1 MGVNL
6 STQNF
11 VNNITDFVTGK
22 KRKRCENEDE
32 ADVNKI
38 IDIALHTPKRYSIT
52 KQYYL
57 TLHKIFTFKEKTC

>member
-11 VNNITDFVTGK
+11 VNNITALVTGK
-22 KRKRCENEDE
+22 KRKHCENEDE

-38 IDIALHTPKRYSIT
+38 IDIALHTPKRYVVM
-52 KQYYL
+52 K
-57 TLHKIFTFKEKTC
+57 